1 MAQNVSQLFQ
11 DAEFRKKY
19 YRKVGKNGERAWVI
33 DGLRLAAQSN
43 GFIGN
48 EVVRLELPTKENNF
62 TAVVVEVVKMLE
74 GDQVRVYTG
83 VGDANPKNCNSR
95 TANALVRMAD
105 TRALA
110 RAFRNALMIDE
121 PVYVDG
127 DIYEDEEYEEEGPEE
142 PEEFEEEEGEPEEEE
157 FEEPPRRERVKAKV
171 VARSRD
177 EDEGDDWE
185 NVEDLESYFS
195 DEGDEGDEFEE
206 SEGGEEEPEVEEEEA
221 VDDLVD
227 KINKYIKAGA
237 ISLDEAR
244 RLSIKITGEKNP
256 RQATRERVEALLAEI
271 KKRARTARG

>member
-11 DAEFRKKY
+11 DPEFRKKY
-19 YRKVGKNGERAWVI
+19 YRKVGRNGERAWVI
-33 DGLRLAAQSN
+33 DGLRLAAQAN

-127 DIYEDEEYEEEGPEE
+127 DIYEDEEEEYEEEGPEE
-142 PEEFEEEEGEPEEEE
+142 PEEEEGEPEEEE
-157 FEEPPRRERVKAKV
+157 FEEPPRRARVKAKV

-177 EDEGDDWE
+177 EDEDDDWE

-227 KINKYIKAGA
+227 EINKYIKADV

-244 RLSIKITGEKNP
+244 RLSIKITGKKNP

-271 KKRARTARG
+271 KKRARAARG

>member
-142 PEEFEEEEGEPEEEE
+142 SEEFEEEEGEPEEEE
-157 FEEPPRRERVKAKV
+157 FEEPPRRARVKAKV

>member
-142 PEEFEEEEGEPEEEE
+142 PEELEEEEGEPEEEE
-157 FEEPPRRERVKAKV
+157 FEEPPRRARVKAKV